1 MIVIIFL
8 SFISKRIEKRVLFP
22 IAFTFISIVLFF
34 ISFIIGRWE
43 GMGMGAVSISLF
55 VASIIALIAI
65 VLLYKIGPNS
75 SKNHHQY

>member
-1 MIVIIFL
+1 M
-8 SFISKRIEKRVLFP
+8 LFP